1 MGLRD
6 LQQMMKNAQRMQEQI
21 QQQMSEMKIEGS
33 SGGGMVKITI
43 DGHKHVLSISIDIE
57 VIKPEEREM
66 LQDLVQAA
74 MNDAMNKAD
83 EFMRGQL
90 AGLTAGLNIPGLT

>member
-6 LQQMMKNAQRMQEQI
+6 LQEMMRNAQRMQEQI

-43 DGHKHVLSISIDIE
+43 DGHKHVLSISIDTE

-83 EFMRGQL
+83 ELMRGQL

>member
-43 DGHKHVLSISIDIE
+43 DGHKHVLSISIDTD

-83 EFMRGQL
+83 EHMRGQL